1 MPQKAT
7 PQNKKTGKGKD
18 KTSVLSPLDAVE
30 MVWALTGKSSSE
42 ESTQTTAIEVETRL
56 NYKLKSYDD
65 APDDHPEKRYLAG
78 AKAAIESTRRSL
90 DIIYKGRELNF
101 EENAK
106 LREETLNAIKE
117 TLSFGTKARDFLK
130 SLPTMA
136 ITTAVGDFALIGVLD
151 NLLSHR
157 CPQYRTLI
165 IVLFSLFA
173 AGVGYLI
180 YLGARRVA
188 RRMKEGFYIT
198 QDYERNRY
206 YEQYLR
212 RSVVALHS
220 LYRRLE
226 IVHKQVFGQE
236 YLPDADV
243 TFLIE
248 GVIAG
253 VGPTFCPY
261 IQKHHWEKKITP
273 GLWSMCETGNE
284 EAKKQCPFWEGKRP

>member
-1 MPQKAT
+1 MAKKAT

-117 TLSFGTKARDFLK
+117 TLSFGTRARDFLK

-136 ITTAVGDFALIGVLD
+136 ITTAVGDITLVQVFDEYLPED
-151 NLLSHR
+151 HK
-157 CPQYRTLI
+157 TLI
-165 IVLFSLFA
+165 IVLVSLFA
-173 AGVGYLI
+173 AGIGYFI

-226 IVHKQVFGQE
+226 IAHKQVFGQE

-273 GLWSMCETGNE
+273 KLWSICETGSE
-284 EAKKQCPFWEGKRP
+284 EAAKQCPFWEGKRP

>member
-7 PQNKKTGKGKD
+7 PQNKKAGKGKD

-56 NYKLKSYDD
+56 NSILKSHDCD
-65 APDDHPEKRYLAG
+65 QGDQQEKRYLAG
-78 AKAAIESTRRSL
+78 AKATIESTRRSL

-151 NLLSHR
+151 NFLSHR

-226 IVHKQVFGQE
+226 IVHKQVFGKE
-236 YLPDADV
+236 YDPGADV
-243 TFLIE
+243 HSLVE

-253 VGPTFCPY
+253 VGPTFCKY

-273 GLWSMCETGNE
+273 ELWSMCETGTE
-284 EAKKQCPFWEGKRP
+284 EARKQCPFWEGSRS

>member
-1 MPQKAT
+1 MAKKAT

-18 KTSVLSPLDAVE
+18 KTSVLSPLAAVE

-42 ESTQTTAIEVETRL
+42 ESTQTTAIGVETRL
-56 NYKLKSYDD
+56 DSILKSHDGPQGD
-65 APDDHPEKRYLAG
+65 PQEKRYLAG
-78 AKAAIESTRRSL
+78 AKAAIEACRRSL
-90 DIIYKGRELNF
+90 GIIYKGRELNF

-136 ITTAVGDFALIGVLD
+136 ITTAVGDLALIGVLD
-151 NLLSHR
+151 NLLLQCSE
-157 CPQYRTLI
+157 YRTLI

-212 RSVVALHS
+212 RSVVALQS

-226 IVHKQVFGQE
+226 IAHKQVFGQE

-253 VGPTFCPY
+253 VGPTFCKY

-273 GLWSMCETGNE
+273 ELWSMCETGNE
-284 EAKKQCPFWEGKRP
+284 EAAKQCPFWEGKRP